1 MSRRNRAHREKTV
14 RLSFVSL
21 ESRDVPASFYV
32 DPSFATAGST
42 VDFNVGLPNE
52 AKGLTVGTNAFA
64 TIFDAVAK
72 ANATAGSDDIN
83 LSAAT
88 HLVDPGFGAITLT
101 ESAKIIGSGETFT
114 TVEAIGD
121 TVGPTSVDGA
131 VFQFAPGIAVDV
143 SNLTYDG
150 RKSIGTKA
158 GSVLRY
164 DAATGLVSNV
174 TIRNVGTTNGG
185 VNLGI
190 GVNAVNVGA
199 NVDVVGGTFFG
210 IGRTGVSFSDGAKGS
225 VGSSNFTGLTTP
237 GIANYGIEALESSSV
252 TISGSTFAN
261 YSGTSA
267 SFDSAGVQIADDL
280 TFDLSGNGNNAD
292 EPSTAKIVGN
302 SFSNNATAI
311 IVGSDVAL
319 DTSTALIQFNNIL
332 DNKFGLL
339 ANTKTEV
346 NALFNYWGSAA
357 GPLAKANLTAAKDNP
372 TGLAASEVSPLVL
385 YRDASNKA
393 IDVLAGPTP
402 VVAISSPNVYRAALT
417 VGTVAVASPTTP
429 TRSSPVD
436 FTVTFSEAALG
447 FDAADMKVTG
457 PGTPVISGVTT
468 TDNKVFTVAVT
479 GATGT
484 GPVVLTLLTPATE
497 SLAIASV
504 PATTVALPTIRTGLT
519 GGFTAISKTATV
531 NFDNVAPTAK
541 ITSLAATNPTNV
553 NPVSAKITFSEPVT
567 GLDVSDIVVNSNVLV
582 STPSGFV
589 PLIPKVLGIVPNAD
603 GTSYEVIIGNL
614 SGEGTVS
621 LTVVAGAVVDAAGNA
636 NAAIP
641 NTTIA
646 TIDFVAPTF
655 LMQIPLPATTKPGP
669 ISVVFQTSEHVPFVS
684 LTASDFVLSGT
695 ATGAKI
701 TAVNSEGD
709 PIDTG
714 FSRGRTFTV
723 VIDGFSGS
731 SKTVTLSIR
740 AGAVTDF
747 AGNRSL
753 ALGPITVVTTPP
765 FTRGFSI
772 GGGAGQ
778 SQPYFTVDES
788 FKVKSGIVPFESS
801 FTGGVRVATADVN
814 GDGTLDVIV
823 GSGPGRANEVRVYD
837 GLDASKIL
845 ITVKP
850 FETTFTGGV
859 FVSAADFDGDGKSEI
874 IITPDQGGGARV
886 QILAL
891 TSQFV
896 SGPGD
901 TAELELGT
909 KTVADFFGIEDAAF
923 RGGARAGAGDINK
936 DGAPDLIV
944 SAGFGGGPRI
954 AGYDGKSLSSTPRKL
969 FADFFAFE
977 NTLRNGAYVSV
988 GDLNGDGF
996 GELLVGSGPDG
1007 GPRIRAFSGVDLLGG
1022 KQTEVANFFAGDPTA
1037 RGGVRIA
1044 TTDINS
1050 DGLAE
1055 VLVSLGDG
1063 GSSRVKLFNSAAVLA
1078 GGTPTADREFN
1089 LFGDFMNGAFVG

>member
-1 MSRRNRAHREKTV
+1 MSRRHRAQRQNPV
-14 RLSFVSL
+14 QLGFVSL
-21 ESRDVPASFYV
+21 ETRDVPASFYV
-32 DPSFATAGST
+32 DPAFTTAGST

-64 TIFDAVAK
+64 TIVDAVTK
-72 ANATAGSDDIN
+72 ANAAAGSDDIN

-101 ESAKIIGSGETFT
+101 ESANIIGSGETFT
-114 TVEAIGD
+114 TVEAIGN

-131 VFQFAPGIAVDV
+131 VFQFAPGTAVGV

-150 RKSIGTKA
+150 RSGLGTKA

-174 TIRNVGTTNGG
+174 TIRNVSTTNGG

-199 NVDVVGGTFFG
+199 NVDVVSGTFFG

-237 GIANYGIEALESSSV
+237 GIANYGIEAIESSSV
-252 TISGSTFAN
+252 TISGNTFAN
-261 YSGTSA
+261 YSGTSGT
-267 SFDSAGVQIADDL
+267 FDSAGVQIVDDV

-292 EPSTAKIVGN
+292 EPSFAKIVGN

-311 IVGSDVAL
+311 IVGSDATL
-319 DTSTALIQFNNIL
+319 DTSTALIQFNNIF
-332 DNKFGLL
+332 DNKFGVL

-372 TGLAASEVSPLVL
+372 AGLAASEVSPLVL

-393 IDVLAGPTP
+393 IGVLAGPTP
-402 VVAISSPNVYRAALT
+402 VTAISSPDAYRAALT
-417 VGTVAVASPTTP
+417 PGTVTITSPTTP
-429 TRSSPVD
+429 SRTSPVN
-436 FTVTFSEAALG
+436 FTVTFSEAAFG
-447 FDAADMKVTG
+447 FNAADLTVTG
-457 PGTPVISGVTT
+457 PGSPIVSSVTT

-497 SLAIASV
+497 TLAIASV
-504 PATTVALPTIRTGLT
+504 PATTVTLPTIRTGLT
-519 GGFTAISKTATV
+519 AGFTAISNTATV
-531 NFDNVAPTAK
+531 NFDNVAPTAR
-541 ITSLAATNPTNV
+541 IPLPDPFNRTNV
-553 NPVSAKITFSEPVT
+553 NQVSAKIIFSEPVI
-567 GLDVSDIVVNSNVLV
+567 GLDASDIVLGG
-582 STPSGFV
+582 TATAA
-589 PLIPKVLGIVPNAD
+589 KVLGIVPSVD
-603 GTSYEVIIGNL
+603 GKSFQVNIGNL
-614 SGEGTVS
+614 SGEGTATIG
-621 LTVVAGAVVDAAGNA
+621 LVAGAAKDAAGNP
-636 NAAIP
+636 NAAVADTP
-641 NTTIA
+641 IA
-646 TIDFVAPTF
+646 IVDFVAPTITV
-655 LMQIPLPATTKPGP
+655 QIQTPAVTNQGP
-669 ISVVFQTSEHVPFVS
+669 VSITLDLSEIVEFAPI
-684 LTASDFVLSGT
+684 TASSFILGGT
-695 ATGAKI
+695 ATGAK
-701 TAVNSEGD
+701 V
-709 PIDTG
+709 TG
-714 FSRGRTFTV
+714 LGFMTNPGGKLSYTV
-723 VIDGFSGS
+723 IIDGFSGS
-731 SKTVTLSIR
+731 SKTVTLSVP
-740 AGAVTDF
+740 AGAATDL
-747 AGNRSL
+747 AGNPSL
-753 ALGPITVVTTPP
+753 AFGPITVVTTPP
-765 FTRGFSI
+765 FANGFSI

-788 FKVKSGIVPFESS
+788 FTVKSGIVPFESG

-845 ITVKP
+845 ITVNP
-850 FETTFTGGV
+850 FELTFTGGV
-859 FVSAADFDGDGKSEI
+859 FVAAADFDGDGKSEI

-896 SGPGD
+896 SSGGD
-901 TAELELGT
+901 TLDLQLGT
-909 KTVADFFGIEDAAF
+909 KTVADFFGVDDPAF
-923 RGGARAGAGDINK
+923 RGGARAGAGDITK
-936 DGAPDLIV
+936 DGTPDLIV

-954 AGYDGKSLSSTPRKL
+954 AGYDGKSLVGNPRKI

-977 NTLRNGAYVSV
+977 ETLRNGAFVAV
-988 GDLNGDGF
+988 GDLDGDGF

-1022 KQTEVANFFAGDPTA
+1022 KQTEVSNFFAGDSST

-1050 DGLAE
+1050 DGISE

-1063 GSSRVKLFNSAAVLA
+1063 GSSRVKLFSATAVLA

>member
-1 MSRRNRAHREKTV
+1 MSRRNRVHREKTI
-14 RLSFVSL
+14 RLGFVSL

-32 DPSFATAGST
+32 DPAFTTAGST

-64 TIFDAVAK
+64 TIVDAVTK
-72 ANATAGSDDIN
+72 ANAAAGSDDIN

-101 ESAKIIGSGETFT
+101 ESANIIGSGETFT
-114 TVEAIGD
+114 TVEAIGN
-121 TVGPTSVDGA
+121 TVGPTSVNGA
-131 VFQFAPGIAVDV
+131 VFQFAPGTAIDV

-150 RKSIGTKA
+150 RSGLGTKA

-174 TIRNVGTTNGG
+174 TIRNVATTNGG
-185 VNLGI
+185 INLGI
-190 GVNAVNVGA
+190 GVNAVNTGA
-199 NVDVVGGTFFG
+199 NVDVVGGTFTG

-225 VGSSNFTGLTTP
+225 VRSSDFTGLTTP
-237 GIANYGIEALESSSV
+237 GIANYGIEAIESSSA
-252 TISGSTFAN
+252 TISGNTFEN

-267 SFDSAGVQIADDL
+267 SFDSAGVQIADDV

-302 SFSNNATAI
+302 SFRNNATAI
-311 IVGSDVAL
+311 IVGSVATL
-319 DTSTALIQFNNIL
+319 DTSTALIQFNNIF
-332 DNKFGLL
+332 DNKFGVL

-372 TGLAASEVSPLVL
+372 VGLAASEVSPLVL

-393 IDVLAGPTP
+393 IGVLAGPTP
-402 VVAISSPNVYRAALT
+402 VSAISSPDAYRAALT
-417 VGTVAVASPTTP
+417 AGTVAITSPTNPSTASP
-429 TRSSPVD
+429 VN
-436 FTVTFSEAALG
+436 FTVTFSEAAFG
-447 FDAADMKVTG
+447 FDAADLTVTG
-457 PGTPVISGVTT
+457 PGSPVVSSVTT
-468 TDNKVFTVAVT
+468 TDNKVFTVSVT
-479 GATGT
+479 GATGA
-484 GPVVLTLLTPATE
+484 GPITLTLLTAATE
-497 SLAIASV
+497 KLAIASV
-504 PATTVALPTIRTGLT
+504 PATTVTLPTIRTGLT
-519 GGFTAISKTATV
+519 AGFTAISKTATV

-541 ITSLAATNPTNV
+541 ITSLVATNPTNV
-553 NPVSAKITFSEPVT
+553 NPVSATITFSEPVT
-567 GLDVSDIVVNSNVLV
+567 GLDISDIVL
-582 STPSGFV
+582 SGSAQTITDHGI
-589 PLIPKVLGIVPNAD
+589 IPVMAKVLGIVSNAD
-603 GTSYEVIIGNL
+603 GKSYEVIVGNL

-621 LTVVAGAVVDAAGNA
+621 LIVVASAVVDAAGNA
-636 NAAIP
+636 NAEVP

-646 TIDFVAPTF
+646 TVDFVPPTIAV
-655 LMQIPLPATTKPGP
+655 QIPIPAATKPR
-669 ISVVFQTSEHVPFVS
+669 SVSVAFQPSETIPFGS
-684 LTASDFVLSGT
+684 LTASDFVLGGT

-701 TAVNSEGD
+701 TAVNFLSNFTFGGK
-709 PIDTG
+709 DTY
-714 FSRGRTFTV
+714 TV
-723 VIDGFSGS
+723 VIEGITGS
-731 SKTVTLSIR
+731 SKTVTLSVL
-740 AGAVTDF
+740 AGAVTDS
-747 AGNRSL
+747 AGNPSL
-753 ALGPITVVTTPP
+753 AVGPVTIVTTPP

-788 FKVKSGIVPFESS
+788 FTVKSGIVPFESG

-837 GLDASKIL
+837 GLDSAKVLLSL
-845 ITVKP
+845 NP
-850 FETTFTGGV
+850 FEVSFTGGV
-859 FVSAADFDGDGKSEI
+859 FVAAADFDGDGKSEI

-896 SGPGD
+896 SSGGD
-901 TAELELGT
+901 TLELQLGT
-909 KTVADFFGIEDAAF
+909 KTVADFFGIDDPTF
-923 RGGARAGAGDINK
+923 RGGARAGAGDITK
-936 DGAPDLIV
+936 DGTPDLIV

-954 AGYDGKSLSSTPRKL
+954 AGYDGKSIGMTPVKI

-977 NTLRNGAYVSV
+977 ETLRNGAFVAV

-996 GELLVGSGPDG
+996 GELLIGSGAGG
-1007 GPRIRAFSGVDLLGG
+1007 GPRVRAFSGKDLVLG
-1022 KQTEVANFFAGDPTA
+1022 KQTEVANFFAGDPSS
-1037 RGGVRIA
+1037 RGGVRVAA
-1044 TTDINS
+1044 TDFNA
-1050 DGLAE
+1050 DGIFE
-1055 VLVSLGDG
+1055 VITALGDG
-1063 GSSRVKLFNSAAVLA
+1063 GSSRVKLYNAAAVLA